1 MHKLLILLFTLLGV
15 NLYAQKAKENTDFQQ
30 YNYQNVIQNNNNQ
43 TIALNPNYRNQRMLA
58 IAYSQQENHQ
68 ASLQAWKYLH
78 KTYAT
83 KATEEDFLE
92 LYRELR
98 INGLYTVADSINSVL
113 QSQFNNQQF
122 KRKFPIVN
130 DSIFT
135 VYQLQGNTS
144 EGEYG
149 LVSKNDA
156 TGTGY
161 LTRISNTATNKSAWL
176 GKPHFQIDE
185 VTYNATQFQTTQ
197 TILSASDVHFE
208 INHVD
213 HHGNLI
219 VTTNDV
225 NKKIKRDFNPLSVQ
239 IAKKINDK
247 WILQSLPINEKYANT
262 AHFTI
267 SPNGQ
272 LAAFASDRKGSFGKT
287 DIYLVS
293 ILSHTKDTIIFG
305 QIQHLGTEINTP
317 YRETH
322 PVFQSDSILTF
333 SSDGYAGFGGLDIFL
348 YNLKTKSIM
357 LFPAPINA
365 TGDDLHLIITNNQL
379 YFTSNRGNSN
389 YNDDLYCA
397 TKKSV
402 AKITTPQTPVA
413 VVETPAAPTK
423 PVIAESK
430 PAVTSPVTPA
440 PATTA
445 PVKNTAAAETP
456 ATPTKPVIAESKPA
470 VTSPVAPAPTKAP
483 VTPAP
488 AAPTK
493 PVIAESK
500 PAVTSPV
507 TPAPAKAPVTPAP
520 ATTAPV
526 KNTAAAE
533 TPAATTKPVIAETP
547 TSKFVTVKI
556 VVGDADNGSP
566 LANQWIIIENT
577 QAPGEKTR
585 RYYQTDANGQIN
597 LDNFTTTENIGNY
610 AISAEPCNYEF
621 ITSHQ
626 YKMVGDTA
634 FMFLS
639 PRQRKVGN
647 SLASEEPQIRN
658 IYYEL
663 DKYIITDE
671 SKRELNNLVVF
682 LKAHPN
688 IIIEITSHTD
698 ARGSDAYNL
707 KLSQNRAKAAKDY
720 IVAQGIDPKRV
731 MSIGMGETQLL
742 NRCANDVI
750 CSDEEHVIN
759 RRTEY
764 VITKLNPCV
773 VINKPTLKPG
783 VDTDRDGILD
793 VNEGFFDRDGDG
805 IPNYLDPK

>member
-1 MHKLLILLFTLLGV
+1 
-15 NLYAQKAKENTDFQQ
+15 
-30 YNYQNVIQNNNNQ
+30 
-43 TIALNPNYRNQRMLA
+43 
-58 IAYSQQENHQ
+58 
-68 ASLQAWKYLH
+68 
-78 KTYAT
+78 
-83 KATEEDFLE
+83 
-92 LYRELR
+92 
-98 INGLYTVADSINSVL
+98 
-113 QSQFNNQQF
+113 
-122 KRKFPIVN
+122 
-130 DSIFT
+130 
-135 VYQLQGNTS
+135 
-144 EGEYG
+144 
-149 LVSKNDA
+149 
-156 TGTGY
+156 
-161 LTRISNTATNKSAWL
+161 
-176 GKPHFQIDE
+176 
-185 VTYNATQFQTTQ
+185 
-197 TILSASDVHFE
+197 
-208 INHVD
+208 
-213 HHGNLI
+213 
-219 VTTNDV
+219 
-225 NKKIKRDFNPLSVQ
+225 
-239 IAKKINDK
+239 
-247 WILQSLPINEKYANT
+247 
-262 AHFTI
+262 
-267 SPNGQ
+267 
-272 LAAFASDRKGSFGKT
+272 
-287 DIYLVS
+287 
-293 ILSHTKDTIIFG
+293 
-305 QIQHLGTEINTP
+305 
-317 YRETH
+317 
-322 PVFQSDSILTF
+322 
-333 SSDGYAGFGGLDIFL
+333 
-348 YNLKTKSIM
+348 
-357 LFPAPINA
+357 
-365 TGDDLHLIITNNQL
+365 
-379 YFTSNRGNSN
+379 
-389 YNDDLYCA
+389 
-397 TKKSV
+397 
-402 AKITTPQTPVA
+402 
-413 VVETPAAPTK
+413 K

-430 PAVTSPVTPA
+430 PAVTSPVTPAPTKAPVTPA

-456 ATPTKPVIAESKPA
+456 ATP
-470 VTSPVAPAPTKAP
+470 
-483 VTPAP
+483 
-488 AAPTK
+488 
-493 PVIAESK
+493 
-500 PAVTSPV
+500 
-507 TPAPAKAPVTPAP
+507 
-520 ATTAPV
+520 
-526 KNTAAAE
+526 
-533 TPAATTKPVIAETP
+533 TKPVIAETP

-577 QAPGEKTR
+577 QTPGEKTR

-597 LDNFTTTENIGNY
+597 LDKFTTAENIGNY

-647 SLASEEPQIRN
+647 SLASEEPQIKN

>member
-92 LYRELR
+92 LYKELR

-185 VTYNATQFQTTQ
+185 VTYNATQFQTKQ

-413 VVETPAAPTK
+413 VVETPAAT
-423 PVIAESK
+423 
-430 PAVTSPVTPA
+430 
-440 PATTA
+440 
-445 PVKNTAAAETP
+445 
-456 ATPTKPVIAESKPA
+456 
-470 VTSPVAPAPTKAP
+470 
-483 VTPAP
+483 
-488 AAPTK
+488 TK

-520 ATTAPV
+520 AATTKPVIAESKPAVTSPVAPAPAKAPITPAPATTAPV
-526 KNTAAAE
+526 KNTAATE
-533 TPAATTKPVIAETP
+533 TPATPTKPIIAETP

-597 LDNFTTTENIGNY
+597 LDNFTTIENIGNY

>member
-430 PAVTSPVTPA
+430 PAVTSPVA
-440 PATTA
+440 
-445 PVKNTAAAETP
+445 
-456 ATPTKPVIAESKPA
+456 
-470 VTSPVAPAPTKAP
+470 
-483 VTPAP
+483 
-488 AAPTK
+488 
-493 PVIAESK
+493 
-500 PAVTSPV
+500 
-507 TPAPAKAPVTPAP
+507 PAPAKAPITPAP

-533 TPAATTKPVIAETP
+533 TPAATTKPVIAESP

-597 LDNFTTTENIGNY
+597 LDNFTTIENIGNY

-671 SKRELNNLVVF
+671 SKRELNNLVIF

>member
-430 PAVTSPVTPA
+430 PAVTSPVA
-440 PATTA
+440 
-445 PVKNTAAAETP
+445 
-456 ATPTKPVIAESKPA
+456 
-470 VTSPVAPAPTKAP
+470 
-483 VTPAP
+483 
-488 AAPTK
+488 
-493 PVIAESK
+493 
-500 PAVTSPV
+500 
-507 TPAPAKAPVTPAP
+507 PAPAKAPVTPAP

-533 TPAATTKPVIAETP
+533 TPAATTKPVIAESP

-577 QAPGEKTR
+577 QTPGEKTR

-597 LDNFTTTENIGNY
+597 LDNFTTAENIGNY

>member
-15 NLYAQKAKENTDFQQ
+15 NLYAQKTKENTDFQQ

-122 KRKFPIVN
+122 KRKFPILN

-317 YRETH
+317 FRETH
-322 PVFQSDSILTF
+322 PVFQSDSIITF
-333 SSDGYAGFGGLDIFL
+333 SSDGYAGFGG
-348 YNLKTKSIM
+348 Y
-357 LFPAPINA
+357 LFV
-365 TGDDLHLIITNNQL
+365 Q
-379 YFTSNRGNSN
+379 
-389 YNDDLYCA
+389 
-397 TKKSV
+397 
-402 AKITTPQTPVA
+402 PQDQ
-413 VVETPAAPTK
+413 K
-423 PVIAESK
+423 
-430 PAVTSPVTPA
+430 
-440 PATTA
+440 
-445 PVKNTAAAETP
+445 
-456 ATPTKPVIAESKPA
+456 
-470 VTSPVAPAPTKAP
+470 
-483 VTPAP
+483 
-488 AAPTK
+488 
-493 PVIAESK
+493 
-500 PAVTSPV
+500 
-507 TPAPAKAPVTPAP
+507 
-520 ATTAPV
+520 
-526 KNTAAAE
+526 
-533 TPAATTKPVIAETP
+533 
-547 TSKFVTVKI
+547 
-556 VVGDADNGSP
+556 
-566 LANQWIIIENT
+566 
-577 QAPGEKTR
+577 
-585 RYYQTDANGQIN
+585 
-597 LDNFTTTENIGNY
+597 
-610 AISAEPCNYEF
+610 
-621 ITSHQ
+621 HH
-626 YKMVGDTA
+626 A
-634 FMFLS
+634 FS
-639 PRQRKVGN
+639 C
-647 SLASEEPQIRN
+647 
-658 IYYEL
+658 
-663 DKYIITDE
+663 T
-671 SKRELNNLVVF
+671 
-682 LKAHPN
+682 H
-688 IIIEITSHTD
+688 
-698 ARGSDAYNL
+698 
-707 KLSQNRAKAAKDY
+707 
-720 IVAQGIDPKRV
+720 
-731 MSIGMGETQLL
+731 
-742 NRCANDVI
+742 
-750 CSDEEHVIN
+750 
-759 RRTEY
+759 
-764 VITKLNPCV
+764 
-773 VINKPTLKPG
+773 
-783 VDTDRDGILD
+783 
-793 VNEGFFDRDGDG
+793 
-805 IPNYLDPK
+805 

>member
-185 VTYNATQFQTTQ
+185 VTYNATQFQTKQ

-430 PAVTSPVTPA
+430 PAITSPVVPA
-440 PATTA
+440 PA
-445 PVKNTAAAETP
+445 
-456 ATPTKPVIAESKPA
+456 
-470 VTSPVAPAPTKAP
+470 KAP

-500 PAVTSPV
+500 PAITSPV
-507 TPAPAKAPVTPAP
+507 APAPAKAPITPAP

-533 TPAATTKPVIAETP
+533 TPAATTKPVIAESP

-597 LDNFTTTENIGNY
+597 LDNFTTAENIGNY

-671 SKRELNNLVVF
+671 SKRELNNLVIF

>member
-1 MHKLLILLFTLLGV
+1 L
-15 NLYAQKAKENTDFQQ
+15 
-30 YNYQNVIQNNNNQ
+30 
-43 TIALNPNYRNQRMLA
+43 P
-58 IAYSQQENHQ
+58 
-68 ASLQAWKYLH
+68 
-78 KTYAT
+78 
-83 KATEEDFLE
+83 
-92 LYRELR
+92 
-98 INGLYTVADSINSVL
+98 VA
-113 QSQFNNQQF
+113 
-122 KRKFPIVN
+122 
-130 DSIFT
+130 
-135 VYQLQGNTS
+135 
-144 EGEYG
+144 
-149 LVSKNDA
+149 
-156 TGTGY
+156 
-161 LTRISNTATNKSAWL
+161 
-176 GKPHFQIDE
+176 
-185 VTYNATQFQTTQ
+185 
-197 TILSASDVHFE
+197 
-208 INHVD
+208 
-213 HHGNLI
+213 
-219 VTTNDV
+219 
-225 NKKIKRDFNPLSVQ
+225 
-239 IAKKINDK
+239 
-247 WILQSLPINEKYANT
+247 
-262 AHFTI
+262 
-267 SPNGQ
+267 
-272 LAAFASDRKGSFGKT
+272 
-287 DIYLVS
+287 
-293 ILSHTKDTIIFG
+293 
-305 QIQHLGTEINTP
+305 
-317 YRETH
+317 
-322 PVFQSDSILTF
+322 
-333 SSDGYAGFGGLDIFL
+333 
-348 YNLKTKSIM
+348 
-357 LFPAPINA
+357 PAP
-365 TGDDLHLIITNNQL
+365 
-379 YFTSNRGNSN
+379 
-389 YNDDLYCA
+389 
-397 TKKSV
+397 
-402 AKITTPQTPVA
+402 AKA
-413 VVETPAAPTK
+413 
-423 PVIAESK
+423 
-430 PAVTSPVTPA
+430 PVTPA
-440 PATTA
+440 PAA
-445 PVKNTAAAETP
+445 PI
-456 ATPTKPVIAESKPA
+456 KPVIAESKPA
-470 VTSPVAPAPTKAP
+470 VTSPVAPAPAKAP
-483 VTPAP
+483 ITPAP
-488 AAPTK
+488 AATTK

-547 TSKFVTVKI
+547 ISKFVTVKI

-566 LANQWIIIENT
+566 LAYQWIIIENT
-577 QAPGEKTR
+577 QTPGEKTR

-597 LDNFTTTENIGNY
+597 LDNFTTAENIGNY

-671 SKRELNNLVVF
+671 SKRELNNLVIF

>member
-1 MHKLLILLFTLLGV
+1 MHKLFILLITLLGV

-58 IAYSQQENHQ
+58 MAYSQQENHQ

-122 KRKFPIVN
+122 KRKFPILN

-208 INHVD
+208 INHID

-247 WILQSLPINEKYANT
+247 WVLQALPINEKYANT

-267 SPNGQ
+267 SPNGK

-287 DIYLVS
+287 DIFLVS
-293 ILSHTKDTIIFG
+293 ILSHPKDTIIFG
-305 QIQHLGTEINTP
+305 PIQHLGTEINTP

-413 VVETPAAPTK
+413 VVETPAATTK

-430 PAVTSPVTPA
+430 PAVTSPVTTA
-440 PATTA
+440 PATTAPVKSTAAAATPAETKPAVSSNPATTKPVVAQTKPAVTSPVVPAPDKAPVTPA

-456 ATPTKPVIAESKPA
+456 VSTTKPVIAESKPA
-470 VTSPVAPAPTKAP
+470 
-483 VTPAP
+483 
-488 AAPTK
+488 
-493 PVIAESK
+493 
-500 PAVTSPV
+500 
-507 TPAPAKAPVTPAP
+507 
-520 ATTAPV
+520 
-526 KNTAAAE
+526 
-533 TPAATTKPVIAETP
+533 AATPTETKPVIAETP

-556 VVGDADNGSP
+556 VVGDAENGTP

-577 QAPGEKTR
+577 LAPGEKNR
-585 RYYQTDANGQIN
+585 RYVQTDAKGQIN
-597 LDNFTTTENIGNY
+597 LENFTTAENIGNY

-647 SLASEEPQIRN
+647 SLATEEPQIKN

-663 DKYIITDE
+663 DKYIITNE

-682 LKAHPN
+682 LKSHPN

-731 MSIGMGETQLL
+731 MSIGLGETQLL
-742 NRCANDVI
+742 NRCANNVV
-750 CSDEEHVIN
+750 CSDEEHVVN

>member
-1 MHKLLILLFTLLGV
+1 
-15 NLYAQKAKENTDFQQ
+15 
-30 YNYQNVIQNNNNQ
+30 
-43 TIALNPNYRNQRMLA
+43 
-58 IAYSQQENHQ
+58 
-68 ASLQAWKYLH
+68 
-78 KTYAT
+78 
-83 KATEEDFLE
+83 
-92 LYRELR
+92 
-98 INGLYTVADSINSVL
+98 
-113 QSQFNNQQF
+113 
-122 KRKFPIVN
+122 
-130 DSIFT
+130 
-135 VYQLQGNTS
+135 
-144 EGEYG
+144 
-149 LVSKNDA
+149 
-156 TGTGY
+156 
-161 LTRISNTATNKSAWL
+161 
-176 GKPHFQIDE
+176 
-185 VTYNATQFQTTQ
+185 
-197 TILSASDVHFE
+197 
-208 INHVD
+208 
-213 HHGNLI
+213 
-219 VTTNDV
+219 
-225 NKKIKRDFNPLSVQ
+225 
-239 IAKKINDK
+239 
-247 WILQSLPINEKYANT
+247 
-262 AHFTI
+262 
-267 SPNGQ
+267 
-272 LAAFASDRKGSFGKT
+272 
-287 DIYLVS
+287 
-293 ILSHTKDTIIFG
+293 
-305 QIQHLGTEINTP
+305 
-317 YRETH
+317 
-322 PVFQSDSILTF
+322 
-333 SSDGYAGFGGLDIFL
+333 
-348 YNLKTKSIM
+348 
-357 LFPAPINA
+357 
-365 TGDDLHLIITNNQL
+365 LHLIITNNQL

-430 PAVTSPVTPA
+430 PAVTSPVAPA
-440 PATTA
+440 PA
-445 PVKNTAAAETP
+445 
-456 ATPTKPVIAESKPA
+456 
-470 VTSPVAPAPTKAP
+470 KAP

-547 TSKFVTVKI
+547 TSKSVTVKI

-647 SLASEEPQIRN
+647 SLASEEPQIKN

>member
-1 MHKLLILLFTLLGV
+1 
-15 NLYAQKAKENTDFQQ
+15 
-30 YNYQNVIQNNNNQ
+30 
-43 TIALNPNYRNQRMLA
+43 
-58 IAYSQQENHQ
+58 
-68 ASLQAWKYLH
+68 
-78 KTYAT
+78 
-83 KATEEDFLE
+83 
-92 LYRELR
+92 
-98 INGLYTVADSINSVL
+98 
-113 QSQFNNQQF
+113 
-122 KRKFPIVN
+122 
-130 DSIFT
+130 
-135 VYQLQGNTS
+135 
-144 EGEYG
+144 
-149 LVSKNDA
+149 
-156 TGTGY
+156 
-161 LTRISNTATNKSAWL
+161 
-176 GKPHFQIDE
+176 
-185 VTYNATQFQTTQ
+185 
-197 TILSASDVHFE
+197 
-208 INHVD
+208 
-213 HHGNLI
+213 
-219 VTTNDV
+219 
-225 NKKIKRDFNPLSVQ
+225 
-239 IAKKINDK
+239 
-247 WILQSLPINEKYANT
+247 
-262 AHFTI
+262 
-267 SPNGQ
+267 
-272 LAAFASDRKGSFGKT
+272 
-287 DIYLVS
+287 
-293 ILSHTKDTIIFG
+293 
-305 QIQHLGTEINTP
+305 
-317 YRETH
+317 
-322 PVFQSDSILTF
+322 
-333 SSDGYAGFGGLDIFL
+333 
-348 YNLKTKSIM
+348 M

-456 ATPTKPVIAESKPA
+456 ATPI
-470 VTSPVAPAPTKAP
+470 
-483 VTPAP
+483 
-488 AAPTK
+488 
-493 PVIAESK
+493 
-500 PAVTSPV
+500 
-507 TPAPAKAPVTPAP
+507 
-520 ATTAPV
+520 
-526 KNTAAAE
+526 
-533 TPAATTKPVIAETP
+533 KPVIAETP
-547 TSKFVTVKI
+547 TSKSVTVKI

-577 QAPGEKTR
+577 QTPGEKTR

-597 LDNFTTTENIGNY
+597 LDKFTTAENIGNY

-626 YKMVGDTA
+626 YKMIGDTA

-783 VDTDRDGILD
+783 VDTDRHRILD

>member
-430 PAVTSPVTPA
+430 PAVTSPVAPAPAKAPVTPA

-470 VTSPVAPAPTKAP
+470 VTSPVAPAP
-483 VTPAP
+483 
-488 AAPTK
+488 
-493 PVIAESK
+493 
-500 PAVTSPV
+500 
-507 TPAPAKAPVTPAP
+507 

-526 KNTAAAE
+526 KNTAATE
-533 TPAATTKPVIAETP
+533 TPATPTKPVIAETP

-597 LDNFTTTENIGNY
+597 LDNFTTIENIGNY